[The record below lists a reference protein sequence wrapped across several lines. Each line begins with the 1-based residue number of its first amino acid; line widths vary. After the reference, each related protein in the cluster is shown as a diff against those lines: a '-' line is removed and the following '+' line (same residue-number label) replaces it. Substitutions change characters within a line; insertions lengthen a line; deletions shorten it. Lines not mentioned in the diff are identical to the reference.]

1 MPGPEQQPNL
11 SKPPVRQPTLPERP
25 IAFPDIG
32 IDGNSNVSEREI
44 PAIRKLVNEVMQFVD
59 LDPAI
64 RAVIRDPRMKLEV
77 AIVPKSVLDKIIMQ
91 RDPGVSEQSLKSV
104 DGYTTSERP
113 SGPGFYRMYVD
124 ENILS
129 SAPRSVVTLHH
140 ELHHVARGVKGARTA
155 SFDATEQEVRGSALE
170 GLRRIETSLRSS
182 PRAAYQKL
190 GEEMRPLI
198 EAEARRLK

>member
-1 MPGPEQQPNL
+1 M

-25 IAFPDIG
+25 AVVPDIA
-32 IDGNSNVSEREI
+32 IDVNSRVNAQEI
-44 PAIRKLVNEVMQFVD
+44 PAIRNLVNEVMLVVD

-64 RAVIRDPRMKLEV
+64 RAVTRDPRMKLEV
-77 AIVPKSVLDKIIMQ
+77 AIVPKSVLDKIITQ
-91 RDPGVSEQSLKSV
+91 RDPGVSQESLKSV
-104 DGYTTSERP
+104 DGYTTSEQP

-124 ENILS
+124 ENVLS
-129 SAPRSVVTLHH
+129 SAPRTIVTLHNQ
-140 ELHHVARGVKGARTA
+140 LHHVVRGVKGPRTA
-155 SFDATEQEVRGSALE
+155 SLAATDQEVQGSALE

-182 PRAAYQKL
+182 PRVAYQNL